1 MLYNQNKETCGTS
14 VVDFTIDPLY
24 VIYIISANWQHVNE
38 NIRIT
43 QFLLLKST
51 FPPQL
56 VLEALIMW
64 VDQNNF

>member
-51 FPPQL
+51 FSPQL